1 MASRG
6 GERSS
11 VAVNGVGRSRP
22 SPLSRRRMALV
33 GSGTVALLAVLIP
46 VFRLQGLWWRLA
58 ITAGVF
64 FVAPCVLLGWAVWRV
79 LMRQASPRPL
89 GRALARHAVTAVV
102 FSLSWTLVFSGVAY
116 LVVRPGSM
124 AAFLRGGALWQF

>member
-1 MASRG
+1 
-6 GERSS
+6 
-11 VAVNGVGRSRP
+11 
-22 SPLSRRRMALV
+22 MALV

-46 VFRLQGLWWRLA
+46 VFRLQGLSWRLA

-79 LMRQASPRPL
+79 LMRQASPRHL

-102 FSLSWTLVFSGVAY
+102 FSLSWTLVFSGLPIWSSAPGAW
-116 LVVRPGSM
+116 RPS
-124 AAFLRGGALWQF
+124 